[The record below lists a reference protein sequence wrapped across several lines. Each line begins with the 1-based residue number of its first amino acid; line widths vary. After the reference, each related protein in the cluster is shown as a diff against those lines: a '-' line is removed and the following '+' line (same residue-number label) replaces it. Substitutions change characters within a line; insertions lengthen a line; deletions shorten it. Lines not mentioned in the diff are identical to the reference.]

1 MGERIP
7 LILDTD
13 IGSDIDDAVCLSYLL
28 REPRCE
34 LLGVT
39 TVTGDVAKRA
49 ALCEVICRAAGREDV
64 PIHAGAGPA
73 LLGGPG
79 QPDVPQYEAIA
90 DRPHRRDWAPNTAI
104 EFLRQTI
111 RSRPGEITLLT
122 IGPLTNAGLLFSV
135 DPEIPGLLREL
146 VMMCGVFTAGKGGF
160 GPGAREWNALCDPLA
175 TAMVYQARPPRCTSI
190 GLEVTTQCVLPADEC
205 RQRFRAIGGPLGIVA
220 DMAEVWFRGCPGITF
235 HDPLAAVATFTPDVC
250 TYAQGTV
257 GVHLGDPSLAG
268 LTRFVP
274 DENGPHRVAVDVD
287 AGRFFELYFA

>member
-64 PIHAGAGPA
+64 PIHAGVGPA
-73 LLGGPG
+73 LLGAPG
-79 QPDVPQYEAIA
+79 QPHVPQYEAIA
-90 DRPHRRDWAPNTAI
+90 DRPHRRDWEPNTAI

-111 RSRPGEITLLT
+111 RSRPGEVTLLT

-146 VMMCGVFTAGKGGF
+146 VMMCGVFTAGKGF

-190 GLEVTTQCVLPADEC
+190 GLEVTTRCVLPADEC

-250 TYAQGTV
+250 TYASGTV
-257 GVHLGDPSLAG
+257 DIHLGDPNLAG

-287 AGRFFELYFA
+287 AERFFELYFT